1 MLARSSLKSF
11 VIMANI
17 IERDLRR
24 LDLNLLLVFHA
35 LMQERHVTRAAARLF
50 LGQPAVSGA
59 LKRLRAAFGDDL
71 LVRGQGGMEP
81 TPRAL
86 ELAAPIDA
94 LLLGLHQAM
103 SAGRPF
109 DAAQSTRRY
118 RIGVSEAVGV
128 ALFPRLLQQLAR
140 QAPGITLATLD
151 TDRHRAAGMLERG
164 EIELALGMFGDLP
177 AWLRRR
183 DLFDWRF
190 VCLYHPRRIQPRRE
204 RLSLREFLA
213 HPHLLTSFDGEL
225 RGFVDE
231 QLEALGHR
239 RRVIFG
245 NPHFAT
251 HPFIARENPVLVTV
265 PDYVAKAWSDSLG
278 LRVSPLPFETPVHR
292 VGALWKAAHDGDAG
306 LRWLIDLIADTAGG
320 HASPG
325 PSRRTPTTASARRRR
340 V

>member
-1 MLARSSLKSF
+1 M
-11 VIMANI
+11 VNI

-35 LMQERHVTRAAARLF
+35 LMRERHVTRAAAHLF

-59 LKRLRAAFGDDL
+59 LKRLRTAFGDDL
-71 LVRGQGGMEP
+71 FVRGRGGMEP

-86 ELAAPIDA
+86 ELAPPIDA
-94 LLLGLHQAM
+94 LLAGLHQAM
-103 SAGRPF
+103 SADRPF
-109 DAAQSTRRY
+109 DAAQSTRRF

-128 ALFPRLLQQLAR
+128 ALFPRLLQQLSR
-140 QAPGITLATLD
+140 RAPDVTLATLD

-190 VCLYHPRRIQPRRE
+190 VCLYHPRHIQPRRE

-225 RGFVDE
+225 HGFVDE
-231 QLEALGHR
+231 QLEALGHQ

-251 HPFIARENPVLVTV
+251 NPFIARENPVLVTV
-265 PDYVAKAWSDSLG
+265 PDYVARAWSDSLG
-278 LRVSPLPFETPVHR
+278 LRVSPLPFETPAHR
-292 VGALWKAAHDGDAG
+292 VGALWKAAHASDAG
-306 LRWLIDLIADTAGG
+306 LRWLIGLIAKIAAGQTP
-320 HASPG
+320 PG
-325 PSRRTPTTASARRRR
+325 PGAETSSTKFSRRARTT
-340 V
+340 

>member
-1 MLARSSLKSF
+1 
-11 VIMANI
+11 MANI
-17 IERDLRR
+17 IERDLRQ

-35 LMQERHVTRAAARLF
+35 LMRERHVTRAAARLF

-59 LKRLRAAFGDDL
+59 LKRLRAAFGDEL
-71 LVRGQGGMEP
+71 FVRGRGGMEP

-86 ELAAPIDA
+86 ELAPPIDA
-94 LLLGLHQAM
+94 LLAGLHQAM

-109 DAAQSTRRY
+109 NAAQSTRRY

-128 ALFPRLLQQLAR
+128 VLFPRLLQRLSR
-140 QAPGITLATLD
+140 RAPGVTLATLD

-177 AWLRRR
+177 AWLQRQ

-190 VCLYHPRRIQPRRE
+190 VCLYHPRHIQPRRE
-204 RLSLREFLA
+204 RLSLREFLD

-231 QLEALGHR
+231 QLDALGHR

-245 NPHFAT
+245 SPHFAT
-251 HPFIARENPVLVTV
+251 NPFIARDNPVLVTV
-265 PDYVAKAWSDSLG
+265 PDYVARAWSGSLG
-278 LRVSPLPFETPVHR
+278 LRVSALPFETPVHR
-292 VGALWKAAHDGDAG
+292 VGALWKAAHASDAG
-306 LRWLIDLIADTAGG
+306 LRWLIDLIAEIAADQTA
-320 HASPG
+320 PG
-325 PSRRTPTTASARRRR
+325 SKTVSSSARAPRRKR
-340 V
+340 IL